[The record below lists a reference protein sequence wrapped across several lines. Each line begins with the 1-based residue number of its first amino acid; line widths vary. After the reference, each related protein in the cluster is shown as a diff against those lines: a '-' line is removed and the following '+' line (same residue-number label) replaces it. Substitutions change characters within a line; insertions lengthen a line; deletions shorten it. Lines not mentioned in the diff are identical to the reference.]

1 MAEDKTKEV
10 VLPNPQGEAEERV
23 DITQD
28 VDEWIELD
36 SSDFRE
42 DTDVKVQVETL
53 QSFADAERVQQ
64 LVRHGTIVFLRIKD
78 LRQRDL
84 TQLKRAVDKLKKT
97 CHAMD
102 GDIIGVDEDFL
113 VLTPN
118 TAKIFRG

>member
-1 MAEDKTKEV
+1 MTEDKTEKNIV
-10 VLPNPQGEAEERV
+10 TNPEAEGRP
-23 DITQD
+23 DITQE

-42 DTDVKVQVETL
+42 DTNVKVRIETL
-53 QSFADAERVQQ
+53 QSFADSERIQQ
-64 LVRHGTIVFLRIKD
+64 LVRHGTIIFLRIRD

-97 CHAMD
+97 CHAMN